1 MLIIAYI
8 FAHVFHMP
16 LNLES
21 IADFVCKSPL
31 RCAGDSYSIDVICFQ
46 CSIAAGNS
54 LFPSLP
60 PSLLHSNEHL
70 QSLGQTFVLSLH
82 NTRASWS
89 SAGWPRAKKHG
100 CNHAAQV
107 KESIPLSEF
116 GWAHGICEND
126 LVNLLRR
133 SLSKFF
139 ATCSRVRTDKGGG
152 RGGEGNSWDRFL
164 PINYQSV
171 DGNERHRASRARFQW
186 GRPPNLR
193 RK

>member
-1 MLIIAYI
+1 MSGSS
-8 FAHVFHMP
+8 HTGH
-16 LNLES
+16 NLPGS
-21 IADFVCKSPL
+21 KH
-31 RCAGDSYSIDVICFQ
+31 GQ
-46 CSIAAGNS
+46 QG
-54 LFPSLP
+54 LP
-60 PSLLHSNEHL
+60 LLHSNEHL

-139 ATCSRVRTDKGGG
+139 VTCSRVRTEEGEG
-152 RGGEGNSWDRFL
+152 RGGEGRATAGIVFFPSIISRSTAMND
-164 PINYQSV
+164 I
-171 DGNERHRASRARFQW
+171 ERAAQDFNGEGHQI
-186 GRPPNLR
+186 
-193 RK
+193 

>member
-1 MLIIAYI
+1 
-8 FAHVFHMP
+8 MP

-31 RCAGDSYSIDVICFQ
+31 RCVGDSYSIDVICFQ

-82 NTRASWS
+82 NTRASGVVLDGRERRS
-89 SAGWPRAKKHG
+89 MDAIMQPKR
-100 CNHAAQV
+100 
-107 KESIPLSEF
+107 KEASLCLSEF
-116 GWAHGICEND
+116 CWAHGICEND

-139 ATCSRVRTDKGGG
+139 VTCSRVRTEEG
-152 RGGEGNSWDRFL
+152 GGEGRATAGIVFFPSIISRSTAMND
-164 PINYQSV
+164 I
-171 DGNERHRASRARFQW
+171 ERAAQDFNGEGHQI
-186 GRPPNLR
+186 
-193 RK
+193 